1 MQFDKT
7 AFKTNLLNIFRT
19 RIELLKHSDSVMTLE
34 LQNTAIWFPAWT
46 SFELSYIHWSQ
57 TNGLTTSAG
66 ISNQWTIWPPTC
78 KINYV
83 NMRNNYVH
91 MGGGGYASITS
102 QLCIIAPSYYNLT
115 IKTVWRAYNY
125 VPYVLNLTYELLSVQ
140 NIWRPAQKY
149 LL

>member
-1 MQFDKT
+1 
-7 AFKTNLLNIFRT
+7 
-19 RIELLKHSDSVMTLE
+19 MTLE
-34 LQNTAIWFPAWT
+34 LQNTVIWFPAWT

-91 MGGGGYASITS
+91 MWGGGYASITS

-115 IKTVWRAYNY
+115 IRQCY
-125 VPYVLNLTYELLSVQ
+125 VHIIMFHILSVQ
-140 NIWRPAQKY
+140 NIWRYGDQLKNICCNSFGRKY
-149 LL
+149 LFVRKNILNNSQSSIM